1 MVLMKYYYNSNF
13 DCCVNA
19 ATVVGNRKVWVAFV
33 NNGGWLRSIMD
44 VRRNII
50 DSTLAGASPLQLGK
64 LLTSGNKRGKQ
75 R

>member
-1 MVLMKYYYNSNF
+1 MKYYYNSNF

-19 ATVVGNRKVWVAFV
+19 ATIFGNRKAWMALV